1 MSLSPWF
8 PLRES
13 FLEFFR
19 LQRQPTLFACDRVL
33 LFLYEAIL
41 LTVAFLVALFRF
53 LIFRVQP
60 YVPFLHLPSA
70 YEVFLPQLFSTLLVS
85 VGVPVPI
92 SNVQLPLLIFSFQQ
106 LLLLNAFS
114 QQPLPPIV
122 SSQLQLILPTFSF
135 QLLPPP
141 IFSSLRQQLLPI
153 SFSLPL
159 LPLAFSSQR
168 LLPLIFS
175 FQQLLLLYASIQL
188 IPPDASFQLPLLLIF
203 FFQLQLLL
211 LISFSRQL
219 LPPISSSQQQLPLLL
234 YVSFPLPLP
243 IAFSQLQQL
252 PPLCVSSLLQ

>member
-13 FLEFFR
+13 FLELFR

-70 YEVFLPQLFSTLLVS
+70 YEVFLPQLFSILLVS
-85 VGVPVPI
+85 VGVPVPT
-92 SNVQLPLLIFSFQQ
+92 SNVQLPLLIFSFQR

-114 QQPLPPIV
+114 QQQPLPPIV

-168 LLPLIFS
+168 LLPLI
-175 FQQLLLLYASIQL
+175 
-188 IPPDASFQLPLLLIF
+188 
-203 FFQLQLLL
+203 
-211 LISFSRQL
+211 SFSRQL

-234 YVSFPLPLP
+234 YVSFPLLLP
-243 IAFSQLQQL
+243 IVFSQLQLL